1 MVSSAPIQPKD
12 PRSSNRRAL
21 LLAACIAMLS
31 AGCAGMNAPRA
42 PSAALARYQAVAG
55 APVASMPF
63 LRMDSWEPLDDSYLV
78 VWTNPHQAY
87 LLRVW
92 PNCDWLVSA
101 PTIALTSSVNRV
113 DARFDKVLVPHHQQ
127 CPIEEIRP
135 IDVAALKRARAAER
149 AAQSPSGK

>member
-1 MVSSAPIQPKD
+1 MTPSTPIQCKVL
-12 PRSSNRRAL
+12 RSSNRGAW
-21 LLAACIAMLS
+21 LLAAWIAMLGV
-31 AGCAGMNAPRA
+31 GCAGMNAPRA

-55 APVASMPF
+55 APVNSMPF

>member
-1 MVSSAPIQPKD
+1 MSDPIERKI
-12 PRSSNRRAL
+12 PRSAKHRAYFVT
-21 LLAACIAMLS
+21 ACTAMLV
-31 AGCAGMNAPRA
+31 AGCASMNAPRT

-63 LRMDSWEPLDDSYLV
+63 QRMDSWEPLDDSYLV

-135 IDVAALKRARAAER
+135 LDMAAYKRARAAER